1 MNLKLR
7 IKQIKMIKGKCN
19 CGKKAT
25 SEYLIK
31 GKGVAHTIKFC
42 NKCKPERDSEI
53 IYRIDK

>member
-1 MNLKLR
+1 MTKE
-7 IKQIKMIKGKCN
+7 KCN

-31 GKGVAHTIKFC
+31 DKKAAWTVKFC
-42 NKCKPERDSEI
+42 NECKPKRDNKN